1 MSRRKRNILF
11 FIAVAVAVGAT
22 AFWLSF
28 RPSRD
33 KGKKVLVVFSERKKR
48 YAFTDYEAAI
58 ARGFERKGLDVD
70 FIFTYLDCEKYEDEA
85 EKKMARQIV
94 ETEAQKQ
101 HLDLIVSIGDQMTYS
116 LMASGTHVLD
126 SIPMVFGGVAFP
138 NWKLIAKHKNVTGV
152 SDSIDVA
159 ENIKLATLFSG
170 QANTFTILDST
181 FLDRK
186 SALLINEQLK
196 GRTDIL
202 NNLDWQY
209 SVREIL
215 DRGND
220 KYSITPLSLRYLAT
234 NTKVTEPLSPR
245 GANNLQTILRR
256 FMHLTYVQVNY
267 APVSTRII
275 RFNSQ
280 RPKVSAICMDFG
292 ASDNDYITGY
302 FSSPD
307 DIADGIARCAGQV
320 LAGVAPS
327 SIKIVPSEKHYF
339 VDWHVMERYKYTIDD
354 IPEGFT
360 AINLSWAEHYRSA
373 YIVIVSFFVM
383 GLMIVVVILSR
394 MYWKARKKTKAA
406 EKQHEHDNVV
416 IRMAVDNNNSYVWE
430 RNGTTMHFNS
440 SFWRMIG
447 MKKRPIELDEYTSM
461 MTPESREEYMD
472 LVDQVSTGGSCVKE
486 IQADF
491 LGKGV
496 YHWYKVQSQG
506 VADEDGNF
514 VRAYG
519 LLTNIDDFK
528 CRERELE
535 EARRMAEEATLKES
549 FLANMSHEIRTPL
562 NAIVGFSNL
571 LLQPD
576 ADFTD
581 EDKKLFAETIKT
593 NNDLLLKLINDILD
607 LSRVESGQM
616 DFVFKDYSVRT
627 IVEKVH
633 ATFTVQMPKHLEFRL
648 VQPDDDATVHLD
660 ESRLRQVIS
669 NFLTNAGKFTTKG
682 SVTLG
687 WEHHYDV
694 GQVELYVE
702 DTGIGLSEEDRTMVF
717 SRFYKKDEFKQGTG
731 LGLSICKAIVIRM
744 GGKIKVKSELGKG
757 SRFSVFFKEK

>member
-1 MSRRKRNILF
+1 MSRRKRNILLTV
-11 FIAVAVAVGAT
+11 AVAVAFGAT

-28 RPSRD
+28 GRSSEGR
-33 KGKKVLVVFSERKKR
+33 KKVLVVFSDRKER
-48 YAFTDYEAAI
+48 YSFTDYEAAI
-58 ARGFERKGLDVD
+58 SRAFERKRLETD
-70 FIFTYLDCEKYEDEA
+70 FRFTYLDCDKYQDEEEKRT
-85 EKKMARQIV
+85 ARHMV
-94 ETEAQKQ
+94 ESETRKQ
-101 HLDLIVSIGDQMTYS
+101 HYDLIVTIGDQATYS
-116 LMASGTHVLD
+116 IMASGTRVLD
-126 SIPMVFGGVAFP
+126 TIPMVFGGVMFP
-138 NWKLIAKHKNVTGV
+138 NWKLISEHRNVTGV
-152 SDSIDVA
+152 SDSIDVV

-170 QANTFTILDST
+170 QANTFTLLDST

-186 SALLINEQLK
+186 SARLINEQLR
-196 GRTDIL
+196 GRTDIV
-202 NNLDWQY
+202 NNLDWHC
-209 SVREIL
+209 SVKELL
-215 DRGND
+215 DRGKD

-267 APVSTRII
+267 APISTRII
-275 RFNSQ
+275 RFNSK
-280 RPKVSAICMDFG
+280 RPKVTAICMDFG
-292 ASDNDYITGY
+292 AVDNDYITGY

-307 DIADGIARCAGQV
+307 DIADGIAGCCEKILNGT
-320 LAGVAPS
+320 APS
-327 SIKIVPSEKHYF
+327 SIRIVPSEKHYY
-339 VDWHVMERYKYTIDD
+339 VDWHVMERYNFTTND
-354 IPEGFT
+354 IPEGFRT
-360 AINLSWAEHYRSA
+360 INLTWAEHYRKA
-373 YIVIVSFFVM
+373 YHTLVASFVI
-383 GLMIVVVILSR
+383 GLLIVVMILSR
-394 MYWKARKKTKAA
+394 MFWKERKQKKAA
-406 EKQHEHDNVV
+406 WKQHEHDNVV
-416 IRMAVDNNNSYVWE
+416 IRMAVQNNNAFVWE
-430 RNGTTMHFNS
+430 RTGTTMHFDKT
-440 SFWRMIG
+440 FWHRMG
-447 MKKRPIELDEYTSM
+447 LRQRSLELDEYTSM
-461 MTPESREEYMD
+461 MTAESREEYMD

-491 LGKGV
+491 SGKGV

-506 VADEDGNF
+506 VVDENGDF

-528 CRERELE
+528 DRERELN

-581 EDKKLFAETIKT
+581 EDKQLFAETINT

-616 DFVFKDYSVRT
+616 DFIFADFSVRG
-627 IVEKVH
+627 IVEKVYT
-633 ATFTVQMPKHLEFRL
+633 TFTVQMPKHLMFRIE
-648 VQPDDDATVHLD
+648 QPEGNVRINVD

-669 NFLTNAGKFTTKG
+669 NFLTNAGKFTPEG

-687 WEHHYDV
+687 WTLHEDT
-694 GQVELYVE
+694 GQVEIYVE

-717 SRFYKKDEFKQGTG
+717 SRFYKKNEFKQGTG
-731 LGLSICKAIVIRM
+731 LGLAICKAIVIRM

-757 SRFSVFFKEK
+757 SRFSVFFKAK